1 MKANIALVDDHALLR
16 SGLASLLKDFGYTVL
31 FEADN
36 GARMQEKLKS
46 HPLPHVMLMDIN
58 MPVMDG
64 LETTLWLK
72 QHYPQIKVLALS
84 MLDEEGTIITMI
96 RNGAKGYVLKDC
108 EPEELDAAITS
119 VLQKDFYHSE
129 LISKKLMQGL
139 ANDSTDS
146 LSKGSTPWRFSE
158 KELEY
163 INWFCTE
170 LSYKEIA
177 AQLHISP
184 RTVEDHSY
192 AIQEKMEV
200 KSRIGLVLFAVKH
213 GIVKL

>member
-36 GARMQEKLKS
+36 GARLQEKLKT
-46 HPLPHVMLMDIN
+46 HPLPQVVLMDIN

-64 LETTLWLK
+64 IESTRWLK

-84 MLDEEGTIITMI
+84 MLDEEGTIIAMI

-129 LISKKLMQGL
+129 LITKKLMQGL
-139 ANDSTDS
+139 AN
-146 LSKGSTPWRFSE
+146 GSSDAPTKSSNPWRFSE
-158 KELEY
+158 KELEF

-177 AQLHISP
+177 AKLHISP

-200 KSRIGLVLFAVKH
+200 RSRIGLVLFAIKNGV
-213 GIVKL
+213 VKL

>member
-36 GARMQEKLKS
+36 GVRLQEKLKTN
-46 HPLPHVMLMDIN
+46 PLPHVILMDIN
-58 MPVMDG
+58 MPEMDG
-64 LETTLWLK
+64 METTLWLK
-72 QHYPQIKVLALS
+72 QNYPQIKVLALS
-84 MLDEEGTIITMI
+84 MLDEETTIITMI

-108 EPEELDAAITS
+108 EPDELNAAITS
-119 VLQKDFYHSE
+119 VLERDFYHSE
-129 LISKKLMQGL
+129 LISKKLIQGL
-139 ANDSTDS
+139 ANGNGEGAAAGFTK
-146 LSKGSTPWRFSE
+146 LRFSE

-163 INWFCTE
+163 INLFCTE

-177 AQLHISP
+177 ARLHVSP

-192 AIQEKMEV
+192 AIQEKMGV
-200 KSRIGLVLFAVKH
+200 RTRIGLVLFAIKNGV
-213 GIVKL
+213 VKL

>member
-16 SGLASLLKDFGYTVL
+16 SGLASLLKDFGYSVL

-36 GARMQEKLKS
+36 GVRLQEKLKS
-46 HPLPHVMLMDIN
+46 HPLPHVVLMDIN
-58 MPVMDG
+58 MPEMDG
-64 LETTLWLK
+64 IESTLWLK

-108 EPEELDAAITS
+108 EPEELDIAITS
-119 VLQKDFYHSE
+119 VLEKDFYHSE

-139 ANDSTDS
+139 AAGKTESAATGFHK
-146 LSKGSTPWRFSE
+146 LRFSE
-158 KELEY
+158 KEMEF

-170 LSYKEIA
+170 LSYKEIGA
-177 AQLHISP
+177 RIHLSP
-184 RTVEDHSY
+184 RTVEDYSY
-192 AIQEKMEV
+192 AIQEKMDV
-200 KSRIGLVLFAVKH
+200 KTRIGLVLFAVKN
-213 GIVKL
+213 GLVKL